1 MANADRPKGC
11 APYGAI
17 IRESP
22 YQAGGTV
29 YPGDVVTL
37 NSSGQIVA
45 ASAGTNPNI
54 GVAVHYATSGNDV
67 MVWDDPNQKFV
78 IQSDDGTTFAQTAI
92 GLNYNLTAT
101 AGNATYKQS
110 RMELTSNSGATDS
123 NLPFRLLGVTR
134 AVDNVIGE
142 FSQCVVDL
150 NNHQLRAGVVG
161 N

>member
-11 APYGAI
+11 APYGDI
-17 IRESP
+17 RRESP
-22 YQAGGTV
+22 YIAGGTV

-37 NSSGQIVA
+37 NSSGQIVV

-67 MVWDDPNQKFV
+67 MVWDSPDQKFV
-78 IQSDDGTTFAQTAI
+78 IQSDDGTTLAQTAI

-110 RMELTSNSGATDS
+110 RQELTSNSGATDS
-123 NLPFRLLGVTR
+123 NLPFRLLGISREV
-134 AVDNVIGE
+134 NSVIGE
-142 FSQCVVDL
+142 FTQCVVDI
-150 NNHQLRAGVVG
+150 NNHQLRTGGVG